1 VLWWTLAEYY
11 LHRFFF
17 HSEDYWLP
25 NIPRI
30 FAYHFML
37 HGIHHAFPMDRM
49 RLVFPPLPGY
59 VVHYVFIIIPM
70 SWVIPENILY
80 GMVAGELIGYVLY
93 DMIHY
98 YIHHA
103 TPKDFYFKDLKRYH
117 MLHHYKM
124 GTTGFGVSN
133 KLWDYVFGSEIK
145 Y

>member
-1 VLWWTLAEYY
+1 
-11 LHRFFF
+11 
-17 HSEDYWLP
+17 
-25 NIPRI
+25 
-30 FAYHFML
+30 
-37 HGIHHAFPMDRM
+37 MDRM

-103 TPKDFYFKDLKRYH
+103 TPKDYYFKDLKRYH